1 MTQNNEQSGGTLAQ
15 QMFGPQAGVYAQSKV
30 HISDD
35 SLESV
40 QKLTAP
46 ALRQAQGDRVGSQGD
61 RAEAQDNGAQAQGDG
76 ESGATYRWAVDIGT
90 GAGFTAFAMA
100 EVAERVV
107 ASDITQPMLR
117 QAKRISGERGLGN
130 VLLAQNAAESL
141 PFADGSL
148 DLITCRKAAHHFRDF
163 EAALDEAQRA
173 LRPGGSLV
181 MADTVAPE
189 DDGLAKWQNDV
200 ELRRDYSHV
209 EDRKISV
216 IRRMLADR
224 GFEVVGSEDERVY
237 LWFNDWVM
245 RTKVAEEEVAA
256 LRREFQE
263 ASPELKEAFQVGDP
277 EDDGDF
283 LFSFPVWV
291 FRAVKG

>member
-1 MTQNNEQSGGTLAQ
+1 MTQNSEQPGGTLAQ

-40 QKLTAP
+40 QKLTSP
-46 ALRQAQGDRVGSQGD
+46 ALRQAQGDGS
-61 RAEAQDNGAQAQGDG
+61 QAQGVG
-76 ESGATYRWAVDIGT
+76 EGSALYRWAVDIGT

-100 EVAERVV
+100 EVSEWVV
-107 ASDITQPMLR
+107 ATDITQPMLR
-117 QAKRISGERGLGN
+117 QTKRISGERGLPN
-130 VLLAQNAAESL
+130 VGLVQNAAESL

-148 DLITCRKAAHHFRDF
+148 DLITCRKAAHHFRHF
-163 EAALDEAQRA
+163 EAALDEARRA

-189 DDGLAKWQNDV
+189 DDDIARWQNEV
-200 ELRRDYSHV
+200 ELRRDFSHV

-224 GFEVVGSEDERVY
+224 GFEVAGSEDERVY

-245 RTKVAEEEVAA
+245 RTRVPAGEVAA

-263 ASPELKEAFQVGDP
+263 GPSEVKAAFQVGTP
-277 EDDGDF
+277 E
-283 LFSFPVWV
+283 
-291 FRAVKG
+291 

>member
-1 MTQNNEQSGGTLAQ
+1 MTQNQEQSSGTLAQ
-15 QMFGPQAGVYAQSKV
+15 QMFGPQAGVYAESKV

-40 QKLTAP
+40 QKLTNP
-46 ALRQAQGDRVGSQGD
+46 ALRQAQGDGAQQAQGD
-61 RAEAQDNGAQAQGDG
+61 QAQAQGAVG
-76 ESGATYRWAVDIGT
+76 SGAPYRWAVDIGT

-100 EVAERVV
+100 EVSERVI

-117 QAKRISGERGLGN
+117 QAGRISGERGLPN
-130 VLLAQNAAESL
+130 VGLVQNAAEAL
-141 PFADGSL
+141 PFADASL
-148 DLITCRKAAHHFRDF
+148 DLITSRKAAHHFRDF

-189 DDGLAKWQNDV
+189 DDALARWQNDV
-200 ELRRDYSHV
+200 ELRRDFSHV

-216 IRRMLADR
+216 IKRMLADR

-245 RTKVAEEEVAA
+245 RTRVPEDEAAA

-263 ASPELKEAFQVGDP
+263 GSLEVREAFQVGDA
-277 EDDGDF
+277 EEDGDF

>member
-1 MTQNNEQSGGTLAQ
+1 MTQNREQPGSSLAQ

-40 QKLTAP
+40 QKLVNP
-46 ALRQAQGDRVGSQGD
+46 ALRQAQG
-61 RAEAQDNGAQAQGDG
+61 NGAG
-76 ESGATYRWAVDIGT
+76 TTPYRWAVDIGT

-100 EVAERVV
+100 EVSERVV

-117 QAKRISGERGLGN
+117 QAGRISGERGLPN
-130 VLLAQNAAESL
+130 VGLVQNAAESL

-148 DLITCRKAAHHFRDF
+148 DLMTCRKAAHHFRDF
-163 EAALDEAQRA
+163 EAALDEARRA

-189 DDGLAKWQNDV
+189 DDGIARWQNEI
-200 ELRRDYSHV
+200 ELRRDFSHV

-245 RTKVAEEEVAA
+245 RTRVSDDEVVA

-263 ASPELKEAFQVGDP
+263 GPPEVKEAFQVGEPD
-277 EDDGDF
+277 EVGDF

-291 FRAVKG
+291 FRAVKE

>member
-1 MTQNNEQSGGTLAQ
+1 MQQSNQSDGTEQSGGTLAQ

-40 QKLTAP
+40 QKLTDP
-46 ALRQAQGDRVGSQGD
+46 AFRQAQDDEARVHGD
-61 RAEAQDNGAQAQGDG
+61 EAGGAP
-76 ESGATYRWAVDIGT
+76 YRWAVDIGT
-90 GAGFTAFAMA
+90 GAGFTAFAIA
-100 EVAERVV
+100 EVSERVL

-117 QAKRISGERGLGN
+117 QAGRISGERGLPN
-130 VLLAQNAAESL
+130 VGLVQNAAESL

-148 DLITCRKAAHHFRDF
+148 DLITSRKAAHHFRDF
-163 EAALDEAQRA
+163 EAALDEAQRT

-189 DDGLAKWQNDV
+189 ADDIARWQNEI
-200 ELRRDYSHV
+200 ELRRDFSHV

-216 IRRMLADR
+216 IRQMLADR
-224 GFEVVGSEDERVY
+224 GFEVVGSENERVY

-245 RTKVAEEEVAA
+245 RTRVPEDEIVA

-263 ASPELKEAFQVGDP
+263 GSPEMKEAFQVG
-277 EDDGDF
+277 ELEEDGDF

>member
-1 MTQNNEQSGGTLAQ
+1 MTQNREQPGGTLSQ
-15 QMFGPQAGVYAQSKV
+15 QMFGPQAGVYAESKV

-40 QKLTAP
+40 QKLTDP
-46 ALRQAQGDRVGSQGD
+46 ALRQ
-61 RAEAQDNGAQAQGDG
+61 EQDTGG
-76 ESGATYRWAVDIGT
+76 SGAPYRWAVDIGT

-100 EVAERVV
+100 EVSERVI

-117 QAKRISGERGLGN
+117 QAGRISGERGLPN
-130 VLLAQNAAESL
+130 VGLVQNAAEAL

-148 DLITCRKAAHHFRDF
+148 DLITSRKAAHHFRNF

-189 DDGLAKWQNDV
+189 DDALARWQNDV
-200 ELRRDYSHV
+200 ELRRDFSHV
-209 EDRKISV
+209 EDRKVSV
-216 IRRMLADR
+216 IKRMLADR

-245 RTKVAEEEVAA
+245 RTRVPEDEAAA

-263 ASPELKEAFQVGDP
+263 GSPEMKEAFQVG
-277 EDDGDF
+277 ELEEDGDF

>member
-1 MTQNNEQSGGTLAQ
+1 MTQNREQSGGTLAQ
-15 QMFGPQAGVYAQSKV
+15 QMFGSQAGVYAESKV

-40 QKLTAP
+40 QKLTDP
-46 ALRQAQGDRVGSQGD
+46 ALRQAQGD
-61 RAEAQDNGAQAQGDG
+61 EAGGAP
-76 ESGATYRWAVDIGT
+76 YRWAVDIGA

-100 EVAERVV
+100 EVSERVI

-117 QAKRISGERGLGN
+117 QAGRISGERGLPN
-130 VLLAQNAAESL
+130 VGLVQNAAEAL

-148 DLITCRKAAHHFRDF
+148 DLITSRKAAHHFRDF
-163 EAALDEAQRA
+163 EAALDEAQRT
-173 LRPGGSLV
+173 LRHGGSLV

-189 DDGLAKWQNDV
+189 DDGIARWQNEI
-200 ELRRDYSHV
+200 ELRRDFSHV
-209 EDRKISV
+209 EDRKVSV
-216 IRRMLADR
+216 IRQMLADR
-224 GFEVVGSEDERVY
+224 CFEVVGSTDERVY

-245 RTKVAEEEVAA
+245 RTKVPKDEVAA

-263 ASPELKEAFQVGDP
+263 GPSEIKEAFQVGEP
-277 EDDGDF
+277 EEDGDF

>member
-1 MTQNNEQSGGTLAQ
+1 MTQNQEQASGTLAQ
-15 QMFGPQAGVYAQSKV
+15 RMFGPQAGVYAQSKV

-40 QKLTAP
+40 QKLTGS
-46 ALRQAQGDRVGSQGD
+46 ALRK
-61 RAEAQDNGAQAQGDG
+61 AQGDG
-76 ESGATYRWAVDIGT
+76 ESGVLYRWAVDIGT
-90 GAGFTAFAMA
+90 GAGFTAFAMG
-100 EVAERVV
+100 EVSDRVV

-141 PFADGSL
+141 PFASGSL

-163 EAALDEAQRA
+163 EAALDEMQRT
-173 LRPGGSLV
+173 LRQGGSLV

-189 DDGLAKWQNDV
+189 DTALAEWQNTM

-216 IRRMLADR
+216 IRRLLTDR
-224 GFEVVGSEDERVY
+224 GLRVVGSEDERVY

-245 RTKVAEEEVAA
+245 RTKVAENEVAA
-256 LRREFQE
+256 LRREFQDG
-263 ASPELKEAFQVGDP
+263 SPAIRETFQVGAP
-277 EDDGDF
+277 EEDGDF

-291 FRAVKG
+291 FRAVKE

>member
-1 MTQNNEQSGGTLAQ
+1 MTQNHEQSGGALAQ

-40 QKLTAP
+40 QKLTDP
-46 ALRQAQGDRVGSQGD
+46 ALRQAQGDG
-61 RAEAQDNGAQAQGDG
+61 AEAVP
-76 ESGATYRWAVDIGT
+76 YRWAVDIGA

-100 EVAERVV
+100 GFSDRVL

-117 QAKRISGERGLGN
+117 QAGRISRERGLPN
-130 VLLAQNAAESL
+130 VGLVQNAAESL
-141 PFADGSL
+141 PFADSGL

-163 EAALDEAQRA
+163 EAALDEARRA

-189 DDGLAKWQNDV
+189 DDDIARWQNEV
-200 ELRRDYSHV
+200 ELRRDFSHV

-224 GFEVVGSEDERVY
+224 GFEVAGSEDERVY

-245 RTKVAEEEVAA
+245 RTRVPEGEVAA

-263 ASPELKEAFQVGDP
+263 GPSEVKAAFQVGTP
-277 EDDGDF
+277 EEGGDF

>member
-1 MTQNNEQSGGTLAQ
+1 MTQSQEQGGGTLAQ

-46 ALRQAQGDRVGSQGD
+46 ALRQAQGDVEGS
-61 RAEAQDNGAQAQGDG
+61 AA
-76 ESGATYRWAVDIGT
+76 YRWAVDIGT

-100 EVAERVV
+100 EVSERVV

-117 QAKRISGERGLGN
+117 QTKRISGERGLGN

-148 DLITCRKAAHHFRDF
+148 DLITCRKAGHHFRDF
-163 EAALDEAQRA
+163 EAFLDETART
-173 LRPGGSLV
+173 LRPGGALV

-189 DDGLAKWQNDV
+189 DDALAGWQNDV
-200 ELRRDYSHV
+200 ELRRDFSHV

-216 IRRMLADR
+216 IRQMLADR
-224 GFEVVGSEDERVY
+224 GLEVVGSEDERVY

-245 RTKVAEEEVAA
+245 RTRVPEEEAQA
-256 LRREFQE
+256 LRREFQG
-263 ASPELKEAFQVGDP
+263 ASAELKEAFQVGEP
-277 EDDGDF
+277 EEDGDF

>member
-1 MTQNNEQSGGTLAQ
+1 MTQNREQPGGTLAQ
-15 QMFGPQAGVYAQSKV
+15 QMFGPQAGVYAASKV

-40 QKLTAP
+40 RKLTGP
-46 ALRQAQGDRVGSQGD
+46 EFRRGTTPYG
-61 RAEAQDNGAQAQGDG
+61 
-76 ESGATYRWAVDIGT
+76 WAVDIGT

-100 EVAERVV
+100 EVSDRVV

-117 QAKRISGERGLGN
+117 QAGRISGERGLPN
-130 VLLAQNAAESL
+130 VRLAQNAAESL
-141 PFADGSL
+141 PFASGSL

-163 EAALDEAQRA
+163 EASLDEAQRT

-189 DDGLAKWQNDV
+189 DSALAEWQNAI

-216 IRRMLADR
+216 ISRMLADR
-224 GFEVVGSEDERVY
+224 GLEVIGSEDERVY

-245 RTKVAEEEVAA
+245 RTKVPEAEVHA
-256 LRREFQE
+256 LRREFQA
-263 ASPELKEAFQVGDP
+263 ASQAIREAFQVG
-277 EDDGDF
+277 ELEEDGDF

-291 FRAVKG
+291 FRAARR

>member
-1 MTQNNEQSGGTLAQ
+1 MTQSQEESGGTLAQ

-40 QKLTAP
+40 QKLTDP
-46 ALRQAQGDRVGSQGD
+46 TLRKAQG
-61 RAEAQDNGAQAQGDG
+61 NG
-76 ESGATYRWAVDIGT
+76 EGAAPYRWTVDIGT

-100 EVAERVV
+100 EVSERVI

-117 QAKRISGERGLGN
+117 QTKRIGGERGLGN
-130 VLLAQNAAESL
+130 LLLAQNAAESL

-148 DLITCRKAAHHFRDF
+148 DLITCRKAGHHFRDF
-163 EAALDEAQRA
+163 EAFLDESART

-189 DDGLAKWQNDV
+189 DSALAGWQNDV
-200 ELRRDYSHV
+200 ELRRDFSHV

-216 IRRMLADR
+216 IRRMLVDR
-224 GFEVVGSEDERVY
+224 GLEVDGSEDERVY

-245 RTKVAEEEVAA
+245 RTRVQEEEAQA
-256 LRREFQE
+256 LRRDFQE
-263 ASPELKEAFQVGDP
+263 GSPEVKEAFQIGEP
-277 EDDGDF
+277 QEDGDF

-291 FRAVKG
+291 FRAVKR

>member
-1 MTQNNEQSGGTLAQ
+1 MTQDRESAGATLAQ

-40 QKLTAP
+40 QKLTGPDFLAGTTP
-46 ALRQAQGDRVGSQGD
+46 
-61 RAEAQDNGAQAQGDG
+61 
-76 ESGATYRWAVDIGT
+76 YRWAVDIGT
-90 GAGFTAFAMA
+90 GAGFTAFAMS
-100 EVAERVV
+100 EVSERVI

-117 QAKRISGERGLGN
+117 QAKRIGSERGLGN
-130 VLLAQNAAESL
+130 LLLAQNAAESL
-141 PFADGSL
+141 PFADGGL

-163 EAALDEAQRA
+163 EAALDEITRT
-173 LRPGGSLV
+173 LKSGGSLV

-189 DDGLAKWQNDV
+189 DDSLVEWMNEI
-200 ELRRDYSHV
+200 ELRRDFSHV
-209 EDRKISV
+209 EDRKVSV
-216 IRRMLADR
+216 IRQLLEDR
-224 GFEVVGSEDERVY
+224 GFEVIGSEDERVY

-245 RTKVAEEEVAA
+245 RTKVPEEEVTA

-263 ASPELKEAFQVGDP
+263 GSPEIRQAFQVS
-277 EDDGDF
+277 ELEEDGDF

>member
-1 MTQNNEQSGGTLAQ
+1 MAQNQEQSGGTLAQ

-35 SLESV
+35 SRESI
-40 QKLTAP
+40 QKLTGS
-46 ALRQAQGDRVGSQGD
+46 ALRQAQGDGER
-61 RAEAQDNGAQAQGDG
+61 AQGDG
-76 ESGATYRWAVDIGT
+76 EEGALYQWTVDIGT
-90 GAGFTAFAMA
+90 GAGFTAFAMS
-100 EVAERVV
+100 EVSEHVI

-117 QAKRISGERGLGN
+117 QAKRIGSERGLGN
-130 VLLAQNAAESL
+130 LLLAQNAAESL

-163 EAALDEAQRA
+163 EAALDEITRA

-189 DDGLAKWQNDV
+189 DDALVAWQNDV
-200 ELRRDYSHV
+200 ELRRDFSHV
-209 EDRKISV
+209 QDRKVSV
-216 IRRMLADR
+216 IRRLLEDR
-224 GFEVVGSEDERVY
+224 GFHVIGSEDERVY

-245 RTKVAEEEVAA
+245 RTKVPADEVTA

-263 ASPELKEAFQVGDP
+263 ASPEIREAFQVGNL

>member
-1 MTQNNEQSGGTLAQ
+1 MTQDREQTGGTLAQ

-46 ALRQAQGDRVGSQGD
+46 ITA
-61 RAEAQDNGAQAQGDG
+61 NGAAP
-76 ESGATYRWAVDIGT
+76 YRWAVDIGT

-100 EVAERVV
+100 EVSENVV

-117 QAKRISGERGLGN
+117 QVRRISGERGLPN
-130 VLLAQNAAESL
+130 VGLAQNAAESL
-141 PFADGSL
+141 PFASGSL

-163 EAALDEAQRA
+163 EAALDEAQRT

-189 DDGLAKWQNDV
+189 DDALAKWQNDV
-200 ELRRDYSHV
+200 ELRRDFSHV

-216 IRRMLADR
+216 IRQLLADR
-224 GFEVVGSEDERVY
+224 GLEVVGWENERVY

-245 RTKVAEEEVAA
+245 RTKVPEGEAQA

-263 ASPELKEAFQVGDP
+263 ASHELKQAFQVGEP
-277 EDDGDF
+277 EEDGDF

>member
-1 MTQNNEQSGGTLAQ
+1 MSQSNDPSGGTLAQ
-15 QMFGPQAGVYAQSKV
+15 QMFGPQAGVYAASKV

-40 QKLTAP
+40 QKLTRP
-46 ALRQAQGDRVGSQGD
+46 SLRQAQGDGT
-61 RAEAQDNGAQAQGDG
+61 GAAP
-76 ESGATYRWAVDIGT
+76 YRWAVDIGT

-100 EVAERVV
+100 ELSENVV

-117 QAKRISGERGLGN
+117 QAKRISGERGLAN
-130 VLLAQNAAESL
+130 VRLAQNAAESL
-141 PFADGSL
+141 PFGNGSL
-148 DLITCRKAAHHFRDF
+148 DLVTCRKAAHHFRDF
-163 EAALDEAQRA
+163 EASLDEIQRA
-173 LRPGGSLV
+173 LRTGGSLV

-189 DDGLAKWQNDV
+189 DSALAEWQNEV

-216 IRRMLADR
+216 ISRMLAER
-224 GFEVVGSEDERVY
+224 GLEVIGSEDERVY

-245 RTKVAEEEVAA
+245 RTKVPAEEVAA

-263 ASPELKEAFQVGDP
+263 APAAVREAFQVGEP
-277 EDDGDF
+277 GEDEDF

>member
-1 MTQNNEQSGGTLAQ
+1 MTQNNEQSGALAQ
-15 QMFGPQAGVYAQSKV
+15 QMFGPQAAVYAQSKV

-40 QKLTAP
+40 QKLTGR
-46 ALRQAQGDRVGSQGD
+46 ALRQTQG
-61 RAEAQDNGAQAQGDG
+61 NGEQAQGGG
-76 ESGATYRWAVDIGT
+76 EGVKLYRWAVDIGT

-100 EVAERVV
+100 GVSERVV
-107 ASDITQPMLR
+107 ATDVTQPMLR
-117 QAKRISGERGLGN
+117 QAKRIGGERGLGN
-130 VLLAQNAAESL
+130 LSLARHAAESL

-163 EAALDEAQRA
+163 EAMLDESARA

-189 DDGLAKWQNDV
+189 NDALARWQNEI
-200 ELRRDYSHV
+200 ELRRDFSHV

-216 IRRMLADR
+216 IRRMLARR
-224 GFEVVGSEDERVY
+224 GFEVIGSEDERVY

-245 RTKVAEEEVAA
+245 RTRVPEEEAQA

-263 ASPELKEAFQVGDP
+263 APPELKQAFQVGELE
-277 EDDGDF
+277 EDDDF

>member
-1 MTQNNEQSGGTLAQ
+1 MTQSQEQTGGTLAQ
-15 QMFGPQAGVYAQSKV
+15 QMFGPQAGVYARSKV

-40 QKLTAP
+40 QRLTEPTLGQAQNDKLETAP
-46 ALRQAQGDRVGSQGD
+46 
-61 RAEAQDNGAQAQGDG
+61 
-76 ESGATYRWAVDIGT
+76 YRWTVDIGT

-100 EVAERVV
+100 GVSERVV

-117 QAKRISGERGLGN
+117 QTKRIGGERGLGN
-130 VLLAQNAAESL
+130 LLLAQNAAESL

-148 DLITCRKAAHHFRDF
+148 DLITCRKAGHHFRDF
-163 EAALDEAQRA
+163 EAFLDETART

-189 DDGLAKWQNDV
+189 DDAMAGWQNDV
-200 ELRRDYSHV
+200 ELRRDFSHV
-209 EDRKISV
+209 EDRKISA
-216 IRRMLADR
+216 IRQMLAER
-224 GFEVVGSEDERVY
+224 GLEVVGSEDERVY

-245 RTKVAEEEVAA
+245 RTRVPEEEAQA
-256 LRREFQE
+256 LRLEFQE
-263 ASPELKEAFQVGDP
+263 ASAELKEAFQVGEP
-277 EDDGDF
+277 EEDGDF

-291 FRAVKG
+291 FRAVKK

>member
-1 MTQNNEQSGGTLAQ
+1 MTQNQEQSGGTLAQ

-46 ALRQAQGDRVGSQGD
+46 ALRQAQGD
-61 RAEAQDNGAQAQGDG
+61 GAQAQGDG
-76 ESGATYRWAVDIGT
+76 AEATPYRWAVDIGT

-100 EVAERVV
+100 EVSERVI

-117 QAKRISGERGLGN
+117 QAGRISGERGLPN
-130 VLLAQNAAESL
+130 VGLVQNAAEAL

-148 DLITCRKAAHHFRDF
+148 DLITSRKAAHHFRDF

-189 DDGLAKWQNDV
+189 DDALARWQNDV
-200 ELRRDYSHV
+200 ELRRDFSHV
-209 EDRKISV
+209 EDRKVSV
-216 IRRMLADR
+216 IRQMLADR

-245 RTKVAEEEVAA
+245 RTRVPEDEVAA

-263 ASPELKEAFQVGDP
+263 GSLEMKETFQVG
-277 EDDGDF
+277 ELEEDGDF